1 MSKILS
7 KGKKNKIL
15 IDQMD
20 KIGGDFTI
28 QFNSDIA
35 KENDGTRVSF
45 YANIG
50 FFIELAQMFEFNLRK
65 LLCYELSVKEIEQG
79 ELTKERVVV
88 ICNKY
93 DEYYNETYTDKWT
106 LGKLKEEVKKLS
118 SLQIEVCN
126 LIQEINDYRILI
138 VHKIFQNNIISNK
151 LNSAKNVQ
159 DYIDMRLMPMINKAS
174 AVNKCIVKI
183 IKLYRDDLRAY
194 KKQVGIE
201 VFDN

>member
-1 MSKILS
+1 MK
-7 KGKKNKIL
+7 
-15 IDQMD
+15 DF
-20 KIGGDFTI
+20 FTI
-28 QFNSDIA
+28 QFNPDIA
-35 KENDGTRVSF
+35 KGSNETRLSF

-79 ELTKERVVV
+79 ELTKERIVD

-93 DEYYNETYTDKWT
+93 DGYYNETYTDKWT

-201 VFDN
+201 VFGN